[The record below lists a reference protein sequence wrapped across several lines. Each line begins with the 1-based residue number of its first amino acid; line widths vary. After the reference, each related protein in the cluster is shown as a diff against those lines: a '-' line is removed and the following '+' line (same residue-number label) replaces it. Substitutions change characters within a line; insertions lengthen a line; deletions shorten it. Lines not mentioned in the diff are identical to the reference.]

1 MTEKRLA
8 VQWGF
13 PICSGMSFTHLS
25 KVTANPYNIS
35 LLSANINHML
45 EDMHV
50 TAAAS
55 TRLCLLFLVSFFD
68 ELTFDIK
75 LTDDGTVRLWR
86 FVGNAPISKAGKRC
100 EYRRP
105 EYPHAVVEVEITDE
119 GDLCFFAELKID
131 PSDSE
136 REICITHMIES
147 YLSVITNMCLK
158 TV

>member
-1 MTEKRLA
+1 MRVTADLNFAEESLKRLCIA
-8 VQWGF
+8 YRELPCKNGWF
-13 PICSGMSFTHLS
+13 YYC
-25 KVTANPYNIS
+25 KNTANGIS
-35 LLSANINHML
+35 
-45 EDMHV
+45 
-50 TAAAS
+50 
-55 TRLCLLFLVSFFD
+55 
-68 ELTFDIK
+68 FDIK

-105 EYPHAVVEVEITDE
+105 EYPHAVVGVEITDE

-131 PSDSE
+131 LSDSE

-147 YLSVITNMCLK
+147 YLSVITNMCFK